1 MCKVK
6 AKEKRQ
12 KMEENKMTKITR
24 TVGVVRERERE
35 RATDQKK
42 LLKFVIQKM

>member
-12 KMEENKMTKITR
+12 KMEENKMRKMDK
-24 TVGVVRERERE
+24 TVGVVRERDRLPSEY
-35 RATDQKK
+35 KK
-42 LLKFVIQKM
+42 RRNK